1 MNTDIHTE
9 EEQMNSTDAAA
20 SLNHEDVICVEGS
33 TKELC
38 ENPELFPVIEML
50 KDLRNKFITDVQEV
64 SNKFDLDGSV
74 KVVFSIHTRKKCLEE
89 ISLT

>member
-9 EEQMNSTDAAA
+9 EEQMNSTEAAA
-20 SLNHEDVICVEGS
+20 SNHEDVICVEGS

-38 ENPELFPVIEML
+38 ENPELYPVIELL
-50 KDLRNKFITDVQEV
+50 KNLRNKFIAEVQEV

-74 KVVFSIHTRKKCLEE
+74 KVVFSIHTRKKCLED